1 MMKSVSLF
9 LLALQ
14 LPLAFAATDA
24 TLVTVG
30 NNKVST
36 QDFKRRFDDIKR
48 QAMNP
53 PTAEQFLEDMV
64 RFEIGVQEA
73 EKMKLHEDPLVK
85 DRFKQV
91 LYNALLEKQ
100 IGGKVGDIKISEKEM
115 RDFYQ
120 KNPELRLSHI
130 LIELKENATAE
141 EREVA
146 RKRAG
151 EFLEEIRKS
160 KRPFEDF
167 VKLYSD
173 DMATKETGGDIG
185 FQSRVTLS
193 PVIYEAAMKMK
204 PDEVKGLIETKFGF
218 HIIKLLERRT
228 FDLADKHQ
236 IRAALF
242 DDKRAKIFDDYF
254 DKVKKS
260 YKVNVNKEALKSVTK

>member
-1 MMKSVSLF
+1 MKTMLLF
-9 LLALQ
+9 LLATTS
-14 LPLAFAATDA
+14 PFAFSATET

-30 NNKVST
+30 NSKVTT
-36 QDFKRRFDDIKR
+36 QDFKRRLEDIKR

-53 PTAEQFLEDMV
+53 PTTEQFLEDMI

-73 EKMKLHEDPLVK
+73 EKQKLQDDPLVK

-100 IGGKVGDIKISEKEM
+100 IGSKVGDIKISEKEM
-115 RDFYQ
+115 RSFYQ
-120 KNPELRLSHI
+120 KNPELRLAHI
-130 LIELKENATAE
+130 LVEVKENATAQ
-141 EREVA
+141 EREIT
-146 RKRAG
+146 RKRAN

-167 VKLYSD
+167 VRLYSD

-193 PVIYEAAMKMK
+193 PVIYDAAMKMRNN
-204 PDEVKGLIETKFGF
+204 EVKGLIETRFGF
-218 HIIKLLERRT
+218 HIIKLLERRA
-228 FDLADKHQ
+228 FDMADKHQ

-242 DDKRAKIFDDYF
+242 DDKRARIFDDYF
-254 DKVKKS
+254 DRVKKS
-260 YKVNVNKEALKSVTK
+260 YRVNVNKEALKSISK

>member
-1 MMKSVSLF
+1 MKIAISAVLF
-9 LLALQ
+9 
-14 LPLAFAATDA
+14 FSFGSWAATEA

-36 QDFKRRFDDIKR
+36 QEFKRRLDDIKK

-53 PTAEQFLEDMV
+53 PTPEQFLEDMV
-64 RFEIGVQEA
+64 RFEVGVQEA
-73 EKMKLHEDPLVK
+73 EKMKLQDDPLVK
-85 DRFKQV
+85 ERFKQV

-100 IGGKVGDIKISEKEM
+100 IGAKVGDIKISEKEM

-130 LIELKENATAE
+130 LIELKDNATSE
-141 EREVA
+141 ERDA
-146 RKRAG
+146 TRKRAA
-151 EFLEEIRKS
+151 EFLDEIKKS

-167 VKLYSD
+167 VKIYSD

-193 PVIYEAAMKMK
+193 PIIYDAAMKLK
-204 PDEVKGLIETKFGF
+204 TNEVKGLIETKFGF
-218 HIIKLLERRT
+218 HIIKLLERRS
-228 FDLADKHQ
+228 FDMADKHQ

-254 DKVKKS
+254 EKVKKS
-260 YKVNVNKEALKSVTK
+260 YKVNVNKEALKSITK

>member
-1 MMKSVSLF
+1 MKSATLF
-9 LLALQ
+9 FLALFCSF
-14 LPLAFAATDA
+14 AFSATDT

-30 NNKVST
+30 SNKVTT
-36 QDFKRRFDDIKR
+36 QDFTRRFEDIKR

-53 PTAEQFLEDMV
+53 PTTEQFLEDMI

-73 EKMKLHEDPLVK
+73 EKLKLQDDPLVK

-100 IGGKVGDIKISEKEM
+100 IGAKVGDIKISEKEM
-115 RDFYQ
+115 RSFYQ
-120 KNPELRLSHI
+120 KNPELRLAHI
-130 LIELKENATAE
+130 LIEVKENATAQ
-141 EREVA
+141 EREST
-146 RKRAG
+146 RKRAN

-193 PVIYEAAMKMK
+193 PVIYEAAMNLRSN
-204 PDEVKGLIETKFGF
+204 EVKGLIETRFGF
-218 HIIKLLERRT
+218 HIIKLLERRA
-228 FDLADKHQ
+228 FDMADKHQ

-242 DDKRAKIFDDYF
+242 DDKRARIFDEYF
-254 DKVKKS
+254 DRVKKS
-260 YKVNVNKEALKSVTK
+260 YRVNVNKEALRSISK

>member
-1 MMKSVSLF
+1 MKVS
-9 LLALQ
+9 LLALVLFVGFQ
-14 LPLAFAATDA
+14 AWGATET

-36 QDFKRRFDDIKR
+36 QDFKRRLDEIKR

-53 PTAEQFLEDMV
+53 PTPEQFLEDMV

-73 EKMKLHEDPLVK
+73 EKMKLQDDPLVK
-85 DRFKQV
+85 ERFKQV

-100 IGGKVGDIKISEKEM
+100 IGGRVGDIKISEKEM

-130 LIELKENATAE
+130 LIELKENASNE
-141 EREVA
+141 EREIT
-146 RKRAG
+146 RKRAN
-151 EFLEEIRKS
+151 EFLAEIKKA

-173 DMATKETGGDIG
+173 DMATKEVGGDIG

-193 PVIYEAAMKMK
+193 PVIYDAAMKMSTN
-204 PDEVKGLIETKFGF
+204 EVRGLIETKFGF
-218 HIIKLLERRT
+218 HIIKLLERRN

-236 IRAALF
+236 IRAALY
-242 DDKRAKIFDDYF
+242 DDKRARIFDDYF
-254 DKVKKS
+254 ARVKKS
-260 YKVNVNKEALKSVTK
+260 YKVNVNKEALRSITK